1 MKIISGILVLLTVY
15 LNFKHGW
22 AGLNN
27 SMSEAETTMMTN
39 LGIHKMMV
47 TLISTFSLV
56 TCLLVLF
63 PQTFFWGNILNAII
77 ILVIMG
83 FALQTGNFKI
93 ALIEIPFLLMPLL
106 LIYLGHPFKK

>member
-1 MKIISGILVLLTVY
+1 MKIISGLFILVTIY

-27 SMSEAETTMMTN
+27 SMSEAETKMMSD
-39 LGIHKMMV
+39 LGLTKMMV
-47 TLISTFSLV
+47 TLISIFSLA
-56 TCLLVLF
+56 TCVLVLF
-63 PQTFFWGNILNAII
+63 PQTFFWGNILNALII
-77 ILVIMG
+77 FTIMG
-83 FALQTGNFKI
+83 FALQSGNFKI